1 MFSHWWRQS
10 SWNPRSVTQND
21 GLSGFWQWI
30 VPYPG
35 RWLKFTPKISLSQ
48 WKSWVHWCPL
58 PSLPCWASQIFLDQ
72 RLEPPGRGYESSWRS
87 PSPGQGGRHQKT
99 GPLQP
104 WQPNIPLG
112 LPAYN
117 SSGTTCRLTLD
128 YWDKKSL
135 RHRLG
140 HWIRWI
146 CEHDHRL
153 RESWHNCCSTTRFLR
168 LARMLP
174 PWNSSVSCCDRKP
187 KLNQKLFHLHLQFHL
202 HSETSSKLTISTPA
216 CMEFPLVKSRS
227 PLCRIEALNHASR
240 CGCGPAFT

>member
-35 RWLKFTPKISLSQ
+35 RWLKFTNPKILFSQ

-58 PSLPCWASQIFLDQ
+58 PSLPCWASQIFLAQ

-87 PSPGQGGRHQKT
+87 PSPGQGGRHQKKNRA
-99 GPLQP
+99 LQP
-104 WQPNIPLG
+104 WGSLHTTRLEPPVAWLG
-112 LPAYN
+112 QKITQAP
-117 SSGTTCRLTLD
+117 S
-128 YWDKKSL
+128 K
-135 RHRLG
+135 G
-140 HWIRWI
+140 HWIHWI
-146 CEHDHRL
+146 CKHDHRL
-153 RESWHNCCSTTRFLR
+153 RESWHNCCSTRFLR

-174 PWNSSVSCCDRKP
+174 PWNSSISCCDRKP
-187 KLNQKLFHLHLQFHL
+187 KLNQKLFHLHLQ
-202 HSETSSKLTISTPA
+202 TSSKLTISTPP
-216 CMEFPLVKSRS
+216 CMEFPLVKSRY
-227 PLCRIEALNHASR
+227 PVCKIEALNHASR